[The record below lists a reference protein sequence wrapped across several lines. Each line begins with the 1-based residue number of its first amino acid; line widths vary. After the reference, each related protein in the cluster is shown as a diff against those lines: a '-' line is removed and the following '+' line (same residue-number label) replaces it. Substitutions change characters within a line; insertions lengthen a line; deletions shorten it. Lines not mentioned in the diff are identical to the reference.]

1 MGAARQEEGTTGRRG
16 ARGRKDADK
25 QEQVIKTKIVKD
37 RITELVQL
45 KNNADS
51 AANDFNDA
59 VKKAAEDSGLLAA
72 TVRKFVVARAGE
84 KFAEELRK
92 CEQLNLLFEEVGE

>member
-1 MGAARQEEGTTGRRG
+1 MGEPRQEAEVGTRGR

-37 RITELVQL
+37 RVDQLVQL

-51 AANDFNDA
+51 AATDFNDA
-59 VKKAAEDSGLLAA
+59 VKKAAEDSGLLASS
-72 TVRKFVVARAGE
+72 VRKFVVARAGE
-84 KFAEELRK
+84 KFEEEQRK
-92 CEQLNLLFEEVGE
+92 CTQLSLLFEEVGG